1 MSLDD
6 QKKRAAIAA
15 VDYVKDGMLLG
26 LGTGSTAAHLVR
38 ALGEKV
44 RAGLTV
50 QAIPTSEETR
60 ELATKEGIELVAP
73 AETTRIDLVID
84 GADEVDPRK
93 DLIKGGG
100 GALLREKIIASA
112 GTQMI
117 VIADGSKK
125 VSQLG
130 RFPLPVEID
139 RFSWPLTIQKIRA
152 VLEEAGLAGVGLTLR
167 PGPREAGGGVFRSDG
182 GNYIVDISCARIPDA
197 RQLDEALQAIP
208 GVIETGLFI
217 DMADIV
223 IFGTDDGVDI
233 MD

>member
-6 QKKRAAIAA
+6 QKRRAAEAA
-15 VDYVKDGMLLG
+15 VNHVQDGMLLG

-44 RAGLTV
+44 RKGLSI

-60 ELATKEGIELVAP
+60 ALATAEGIELVAP

-93 DLIKGGG
+93 DLMKGGG
-100 GALLREKIIASA
+100 GALLREKIIASSGA
-112 GTQMI
+112 RMI
-117 VIADGSKK
+117 VIADSTKK
-125 VSQLG
+125 VPQLG
-130 RFPLPVEID
+130 KFPLPVEID
-139 RFSWPLTIQKIRA
+139 RFSWPLTIQKIRK
-152 VLEEAGLAGVGLTLR
+152 VLDDNDLGGVNLSLR

-182 GNYIVDISCARIPDA
+182 GNYIVDISCGRIPDA
-197 RQLDEALQAIP
+197 RQLDTALQGVP

-223 IFGTDDGVDI
+223 IFGTEDSVEIID
-233 MD
+233 